1 MAKIVLA
8 MATTHG
14 PQLHTTVE
22 QWQLRANADK
32 ARKHPFRGG
41 VYSFDELIAM
51 RGAEGLDAKSSM
63 DAQRTYHLRCH
74 VAMETLADK
83 WDAVG
88 ADVAVIL
95 GNDQDEIYETKELNP
110 AFMVFFGDTIP
121 SYPQSAEER
130 KNLPPGVAEA
140 EHGHAAEA
148 YTEYRGVPDL
158 GMHIIKTLVQH
169 DFDVAASSVWPKH
182 ARNGASHAFGH
193 IYRQVMRD
201 RVVPNVPIYQN
212 TFFPPNQ
219 PTARRSYQFGQVV
232 KAAIDSWD
240 SDQRVAVFAS
250 GGMSHFVIDE
260 EFDRAFVAALKLGD
274 KNFLGSIALN
284 VLQSGT
290 SELKSWISLAGLLED
305 TKADM
310 YEIDYVPCYR
320 SPAGTGTANGFYWW
334 EIKAQ

>member
-22 QWQLRANADK
+22 QWQLRVKADK

-41 VYSFDELIAM
+41 VYSFEELVSL
-51 RGAEGLDAKSSM
+51 RRAEGLDDKSSLN
-63 DAQRTYHLRCH
+63 AQHGYHARCH
-74 VAMETLADK
+74 VAMEKLADK
-83 WDAVG
+83 WEAVG
-88 ADVAVIL
+88 AEVAVIL
-95 GNDQDEIYETKELNP
+95 GNDQDEIYETQQLNP
-110 AFMVFFGDTIP
+110 AFMVFYGDVIP
-121 SYPQSAEER
+121 SYPQSAQDR
-130 KNLPPGVAEA
+130 QKLPPGVAEA
-140 EHGHAAEA
+140 EHGHAAET
-148 YTEYRGVPDL
+148 YKEYSGEPDL
-158 GMHIIKTLVQH
+158 GVHIIRTLVEH
-169 DFDVAASSVWPKH
+169 EFDVAASNVWPKH

-219 PTARRSYQFGQVV
+219 PTARRSYQFGRIV
-232 KAAIDSWD
+232 KKAIDSWQ
-240 SDQRVAVFAS
+240 SDKRVAVFAS

-260 EFDRAFVAALKLGD
+260 DFDRAFVGALRTGD
-274 KNFLGSIALN
+274 KDYLTSIPLKA
-284 VLQSGT
+284 LQSGT

-305 TKADM
+305 TGAEM
-310 YEIDYVPCYR
+310 HEIDYVPCYR

-334 EIKAQ
+334 DMVQ